1 IFDGDNTPE
10 NGATVYLFGNTIYT
24 GIAAIQEDIKKAPI
38 SNLATAYS
46 KAFTVNES
54 DNSVVPISD
63 EAVEAAGFTAYKPA
77 TDGKYYCYYFYFN
90 RHNDD
95 ENPTT
100 TGVME
105 FATVRN
111 NVYKL
116 SVTGVKKLGGFKP
129 DEKVE
134 DWDAYFSLNVAVKP
148 WVVRVN
154 NIEF

>member
-1 IFDGDNTPE
+1 
-10 NGATVYLFGNTIYT
+10 
-24 GIAAIQEDIKKAPI
+24 
-38 SNLATAYS
+38 
-46 KAFTVNES
+46 
-54 DNSVVPISD
+54 
-63 EAVEAAGFTAYKPA
+63 
-77 TDGKYYCYYFYFN
+77 
-90 RHNDD
+90 
-95 ENPTT
+95 
-100 TGVME
+100 ME

-154 NIEF
+154 NIEL